1 MIDQALIFLRDELNA
16 FIHSRTNSAGVEV
29 KLSKIVNDS
38 GKYAFP
44 DDSVALTIFNL
55 EEDHIFKS
63 QLPEFSYVDGQHV
76 RREPELKLIMHLL
89 FAANFT
95 VYEEAWKAIALVLSF
110 FQSHP
115 VFQLEEN
122 PALPAKIGK
131 LTVELESLSV
141 EQLNQIWAYL
151 GAKHLPSV
159 AYRIRMVIIQE
170 EFASD
175 IQKPITSVKTN
186 IHSR

>member
-16 FIHSRTNSAGVEV
+16 YFLSRTNSANVEV

-44 DDSVALTIFNL
+44 DDSIALTIFNL
-55 EEDHIFKS
+55 EEDHIFKA
-63 QLPEFSYVDGQHV
+63 QLPEITFVDGQHV
-76 RREPELKLIMHLL
+76 RREPELKFNLHTL

-95 VYEEAWKAIALVLSF
+95 VYEEAWKAIGMVLNF

-115 VFQLEEN
+115 VFLSEEY
-122 PALPAKIGK
+122 PALSPKIGK
-131 LTVELESLSV
+131 LAIELESLNV
-141 EQLNQIWAYL
+141 EQLNQIWAFL

-159 AYRIRMVIIQE
+159 TYRIRLVVIQD
-170 EFASD
+170 EFASA
-175 IQKPITSVKTN
+175 IQKPIKTVKTN
-186 IHSR
+186 IHNR

>member
-16 FIHSRTNSAGVEV
+16 FILSRTNSAGVEV
-29 KLSKIVNDS
+29 KLSKIVSDQ
-38 GKYAFP
+38 GKIAFP
-44 DDSVALTIFNL
+44 DDSVAMTVFNL
-55 EEDHIFKS
+55 EEDPIFKS

-76 RREPELKLIMHLL
+76 KREPELKLILHLL

-95 VYEEAWKAIALVLSF
+95 IYEEAWKAIGFVLSF

-115 VFQLEEN
+115 VFQSEEH
-122 PALPAKIGK
+122 PALPTKIGK
-131 LTVELESLSV
+131 LTIELESHGV
-141 EQLNQIWAYL
+141 EQLNQIWSYL

-175 IQKPITSVKTN
+175 IRKPITSVKTN
-186 IHSR
+186 MHSR